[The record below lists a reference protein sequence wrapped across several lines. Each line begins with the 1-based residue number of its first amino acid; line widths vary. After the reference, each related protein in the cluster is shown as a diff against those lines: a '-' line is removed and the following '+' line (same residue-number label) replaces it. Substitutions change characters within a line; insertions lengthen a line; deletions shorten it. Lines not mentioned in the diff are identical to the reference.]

1 LLEFLPSKI
10 IFAPSFENSI
20 AKRLPMPSEDPV
32 INIDLFK
39 ILIFDYACI
48 SSIKSIGW
56 LAP

>member
-1 LLEFLPSKI
+1 
-10 IFAPSFENSI
+10 
-20 AKRLPMPSEDPV
+20 LPMPSEDPV

-39 ILIFDYACI
+39 MLIFDYTFI